1 MSPSSSGVLC
11 YSEKYFSAKYPS
23 ARDASAT
30 IVLSANCGGTTPRK
44 RDASVPLPARA
55 TRQRVNVRNPISSLH
70 TSQEAQLEKLRASER
85 ARARVHPIG
94 RVNAEPLCRSLCQC
108 WFYGDCTAIVRRG
121 NYNCRQALPD
131 AAFWDARRP
140 GRGNNLADIT
150 RQQLHGGRGN
160 SKEPRLSVARYFT
173 FVDRYHAR
181 SLITEISL
189 EESVARNN
197 LQPLYI
203 PV

>member
-1 MSPSSSGVLC
+1 MSPSSPGVLC

-85 ARARVHPIG
+85 ARARAYIPSG
-94 RVNAEPLCRSLCQC
+94 ALMPSLCVGAYVNVD
-108 WFYGDCTAIVRRG
+108 FTAIVRRLYG
-121 NYNCRQALPD
+121 AETTTVAKRCPTQPFGMR
-131 AAFWDARRP
+131 DAR
-140 GRGNNLADIT
+140 A
-150 RQQLHGGRGN
+150 
-160 SKEPRLSVARYFT
+160 V
-173 FVDRYHAR
+173 
-181 SLITEISL
+181 EI
-189 EESVARNN
+189 
-197 LQPLYI
+197 I
-203 PV
+203 